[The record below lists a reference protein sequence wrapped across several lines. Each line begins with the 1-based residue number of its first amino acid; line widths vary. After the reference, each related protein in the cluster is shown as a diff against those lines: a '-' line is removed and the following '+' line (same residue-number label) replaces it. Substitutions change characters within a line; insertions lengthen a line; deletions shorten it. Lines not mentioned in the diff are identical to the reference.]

1 MVEWKTIGEIFET
14 RNGYTPSTSNKLFWE
29 GGNIPWFKMEDIRD
43 HGGILYD
50 SYSHITEQ
58 AVKGKGLFKAN
69 SILLATS
76 ATIGEHALIM
86 TEHLSNQRFT
96 NFYPKSQYEQMVNM
110 RYVYYYMFIIDDWC
124 KQHINQ
130 GGFASVDMNGL
141 FNLSFPVPLL
151 SEQQRIVGILD
162 MFTASID
169 NLKAQIAQRR
179 KQYEYYRDQLL
190 DLEGKPGVEMKT
202 IIDLCK
208 SCCSGGTPSTSN
220 KEYYNGNIPW
230 LRTQEV
236 DWNEIYDTEIKIT
249 DEAIANSSAKLIPE
263 NCVIVAMYGA
273 TAAKV
278 AINKIPLCTN
288 QACCNLE
295 ICEDKAL
302 HKFVYHWLCREYLNL
317 KAMGEGSQ
325 NNING
330 QKVKGYRIPVPS
342 LSAQRRIVSV
352 LDTFEL
358 SLRNLECQLKGRE
371 AQYEYYRNKL
381 LTFE

>member
-1 MVEWKTIGEIFET
+1 
-14 RNGYTPSTSNKLFWE
+14 
-29 GGNIPWFKMEDIRD
+29 
-43 HGGILYD
+43 
-50 SYSHITEQ
+50 
-58 AVKGKGLFKAN
+58 
-69 SILLATS
+69 
-76 ATIGEHALIM
+76 
-86 TEHLSNQRFT
+86 
-96 NFYPKSQYEQMVNM
+96 MVNM

-169 NLKAQIAQRR
+169 NLKAQIDQRR

-202 IIDLCK
+202 LGEIIRKISSGKNNCKNSVGKYPVFGSTGIIAFSDSFVYDKPLILVARVGANAGYVHISHGKYDVTDNTLIIDLLDNVDQK
-208 SCCSGGTPSTSN
+208 YIFYNLVKEELNKYAKGGGQP
-220 KEYYNGNIPW
+220 
-230 LRTQEV
+230 L
-236 DWNEIYDTEIKIT
+236 IT
-249 DEAIANSSAKLIPE
+249 ATILKG
-263 NCVIVAMYGA
+263 IV
-273 TAAKV
+273 
-278 AINKIPLCTN
+278 
-288 QACCNLE
+288 
-295 ICEDKAL
+295 
-302 HKFVYHWLCREYLNL
+302 
-317 KAMGEGSQ
+317 
-325 NNING
+325 
-330 QKVKGYRIPVPS
+330 IPVPS
-342 LSAQRRIVSV
+342 LSEQRRIVSI